1 MREHTLAKQAKV
13 ANKSIKKMKLV
24 RQENDEKMKAWE
36 ENCER
41 IDKVVDMACKNFTK
55 DGIT

>member
-1 MREHTLAKQAKV
+1 MLAKQANV
-13 ANKSIKKMKLV
+13 ANKRIEKMKLA
-24 RQENDEKMKAWE
+24 RKENDEKMKAWA
-36 ENCER
+36 ENCQR